1 MARIHLRQ
9 TQIEHGL
16 TQTKQLSELDLHL
29 QFWLVRLPECATI
42 PERLSELVP
51 SDPGCGPFNRTS
63 YSRVFSCRDGGFAV
77 PEDEQSLPAELSA
90 TLAPHLH
97 HALNSPPR
105 RRILR
110 ALNAT
115 TDAQTLEDLR
125 EVVPAASISTLGYHV
140 LVLEMAGCVS
150 AASQIVRANGM
161 LRAYASNVKDSRM
174 VVDLLRATERKDEAP
189 DD

>member
-1 MARIHLRQ
+1 
-9 TQIEHGL
+9 
-16 TQTKQLSELDLHL
+16 
-29 QFWLVRLPECATI
+29 
-42 PERLSELVP
+42 
-51 SDPGCGPFNRTS
+51 
-63 YSRVFSCRDGGFAV
+63 V

-97 HALNSPPR
+97 HALNSPAR

-150 AASQIVRANGM
+150 AASQIVRTNGM
-161 LRAYASNVKDSRM
+161 LQAYASNIKDSQM
-174 VVDLLRATERKDEAP
+174 VVDLLRATEREDEAP